1 MSVDPVRVSSAGVER
16 QTPEKKVH
24 TTDISRSAV
33 SGTTPK
39 TEVVTTDINPVT
51 HVIPEHEVRVQLDT
65 PTDNIVVYKVLDK
78 KSGSLVLQVPSAE
91 AIRGIH
97 HTQELLQKIA
107 ARGKTATP
115 EEPAAPVAKGKGNDN
130 GSKL

>member
-1 MSVDPVRVSSAGVER
+1 MSVDPVKASTAKVER
-16 QTPEKKVH
+16 QTPERKTH
-24 TTDISRSAV
+24 ADDPLRGAV
-33 SGTTPK
+33 SGPAPK
-39 TEVVTTDINPVT
+39 AEIVTTEINPVT
-51 HVIPEHEVRVQLDT
+51 NVIPEHEVTVELDT

-97 HTQELLQKIA
+97 HTQELLQQIA

-115 EEPAAPVAKGKGNDN
+115 EEPAAPIAKGKGNSD